1 MAVQKTQWKVDII
14 HCHMLGTAPNCFPT
28 KIRKIGAKQL
38 VSILDIVNGDWTIGN
53 QLFTYHSLVITFA
66 WVADHALES
75 AGFVGLEDFTF
86 GIAFKIFGNGIDEH
100 CSGGG
105 GKIRDISTVEVIPDV
120 PKLDVAEAGGDDEGA
135 LAVAIVPDVVDGVGV
150 VE

>member
-1 MAVQKTQWKVDII
+1 M
-14 HCHMLGTAPNCFPT
+14 
-28 KIRKIGAKQL
+28 
-38 VSILDIVNGDWTIGN
+38 
-53 QLFTYHSLVITFA
+53 VITFG

-150 VE
+150 VEYAEAEYVGNARWIEIHDEGPEISFLSSD